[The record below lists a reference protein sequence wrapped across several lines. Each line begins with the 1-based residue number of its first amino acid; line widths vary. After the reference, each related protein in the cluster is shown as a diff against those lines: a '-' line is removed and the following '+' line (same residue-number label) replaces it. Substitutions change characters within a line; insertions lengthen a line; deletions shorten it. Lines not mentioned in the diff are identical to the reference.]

1 MLHITTS
8 SIDTAALPTATDDVK
23 SGWEAA
29 WEWFL
34 GAPLQIAIIVVA
46 SLVVLGVIR
55 SLIKRVTEAIANG
68 SPEVGKDRRGADST
82 PRGVLARAV
91 PMANP
96 LAGVRRAQRARTIGS
111 VLRSTANVIV
121 LAIMILL
128 VLDTLGVNIAPFIA
142 SAGIV
147 GVALGF
153 GAQSLVQD
161 YLSGI
166 FMLLEDQ
173 YGVGD
178 TVDFGEVTGTV
189 EDVQLRVTK
198 VRDLEGTLWFVR
210 NGEILR
216 TGNMSQ
222 EWSRTLVEFPVSMTA
237 DVPRVR
243 EVLEAAAARI
253 AEDEELGAYVLE
265 APEVTGV
272 ESIARGRLLFR
283 IRIKTQPAMQWEVAR
298 ALRVAVRDDL
308 SGAGIPL
315 SSW

>member
-1 MLHITTS
+1 MLHTTAVHPVVS
-8 SIDTAALPTATDDVK
+8 ESPSVADQAAD
-23 SGWEAA
+23 GWDAV
-29 WEWFL
+29 WSWFL
-34 GAPLQIAIIVVA
+34 GIPLQIAIIVVV
-46 SLVVLGVIR
+46 SLIALGVVR
-55 SLIKRVTEAIANG
+55 SLIKRVTEAIA
-68 SPEVGKDRRGADST
+68 KDTPVTGRGRSGQEPA
-82 PRGVLARAV
+82 PFGVLARAV

-111 VLRSTANVIV
+111 VLRSTANLVI
-121 LAIMILL
+121 LAIMLLL
-128 VLDTLGVNIAPFIA
+128 VLDVLGVNIAPFIA

-189 EDVQLRVTK
+189 EDMQLRVTK

-210 NGEILR
+210 NGEIMR

-237 DVPRVR
+237 DVTRVR
-243 EVLEAAAARI
+243 TVLEAAAERI
-253 AEDEELGAYVLE
+253 TNDEELGSYVLE

-272 ESIARGRLLFR
+272 ESIARGRLVFR
-283 IRIKTQPAMQWEVAR
+283 VRIKTQPAMQWEVAR

-308 SGAGIPL
+308 NEAGIPL
-315 SSW
+315 STW